1 MNRSTGFYRAFFPI
15 FLRML
20 FFHTVRKRYL
30 YPYNCPSCYK
40 YRRKKK
46 GKGKETRDV
55 YYYII
60 SFSTDMEMLL
70 YTVISSI

>member
-20 FFHTVRKRYL
+20 FFHTVRNRKRYYIL
-30 YPYNCPSCYK
+30 IIVPVVIN
-40 YRRKKK
+40 RKKK

-55 YYYII
+55 YCYII

-70 YTVISSI
+70 YTVISNI